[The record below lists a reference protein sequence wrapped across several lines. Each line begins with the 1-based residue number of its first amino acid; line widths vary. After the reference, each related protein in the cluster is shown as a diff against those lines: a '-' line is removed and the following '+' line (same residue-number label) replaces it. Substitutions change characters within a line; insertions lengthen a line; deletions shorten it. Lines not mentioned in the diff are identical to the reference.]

1 MSEKRKE
8 NLTIIGLI
16 LLMLLGCFA
25 DNLFN

>member
-1 MSEKRKE
+1 MKPKTKE